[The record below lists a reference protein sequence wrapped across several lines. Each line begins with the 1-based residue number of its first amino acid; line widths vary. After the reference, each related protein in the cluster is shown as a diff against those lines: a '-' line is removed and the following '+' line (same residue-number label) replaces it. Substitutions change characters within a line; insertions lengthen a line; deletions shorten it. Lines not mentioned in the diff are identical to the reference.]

1 MLDSKKVMLLAAS
14 IVFLCA
20 VFLSLSF
27 LFSSPHEK
35 KQKQKMQEPSAAE
48 NISSR
53 KEAAA
58 SSMAENPQ
66 KAPEKKK
73 EAVPALP
80 QKPAEK
86 KEISSAVQQPVSE
99 KKSPQKPA
107 DTVSVPEKKS
117 LQSLP
122 MIPPERKPEPAPDA
136 KKNPPKETPPSAE
149 KKTASRYA
157 IPAAQN
163 GATLVFIFD
172 DGGYDT
178 ANIRQ
183 YTELP
188 FPVAVAVLPKLP
200 HTAACARI
208 VRASGQE
215 LMLHQPMQAQNLS
228 LYPGEGAVLPD
239 MTLSEIYRQVAQ
251 NIAELGPG
259 VKGLNNHE
267 GSLISCDVLK
277 IGAVLDAVSD
287 ADLYFVDS
295 RTTAQTQA
303 PQAALERGMEILH
316 RDVFI
321 DDIIS
326 REEMLAQI
334 YRGIGIANKNGT
346 AVLIGH
352 VDKSVSVLPPLLS
365 DMYPQLKK
373 SGYRIAFP
381 SQAKN

>member
-35 KQKQKMQEPSAAE
+35 KRKQKMQEPSAAE
-48 NISSR
+48 NMSSR

-58 SSMAENPQ
+58 SSAAENPQ

-149 KKTASRYA
+149 KKAASRYA

-178 ANIRQ
+178 ANIRR

-200 HTAACARI
+200 HTKDCARI

-239 MTLSEIYRQVAQ
+239 MTLSGIYRQVAQ

-277 IGAVLDAVSD
+277 MGAVLDAVSD

-352 VDKSVSVLPPLLS
+352 VDKSVSILPPLLS

-373 SGYRIAFP
+373 NGYRIAFP